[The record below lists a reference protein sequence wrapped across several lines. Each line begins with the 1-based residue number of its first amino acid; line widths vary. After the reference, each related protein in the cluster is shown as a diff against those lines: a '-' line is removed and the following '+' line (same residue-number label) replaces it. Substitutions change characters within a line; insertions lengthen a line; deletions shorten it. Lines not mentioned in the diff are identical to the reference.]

1 MVTMVNVIHLI
12 DTVLVCRRW
21 SGGGPEGERKGGM
34 GWGGEEGWVGEE
46 GWGWDGWGGE
56 EEGGG
61 FIASAEG
68 GDVFETLLHKLLCV
82 MGV

>member
-21 SGGGPEGERKGGM
+21 PGGGPEGERKGGM
-34 GWGGEEGWVGEE
+34 GWGGGEEGCGGEEGWVGEE

-56 EEGGG
+56 EEWGG
-61 FIASAEG
+61 A
-68 GDVFETLLHKLLCV
+68 
-82 MGV
+82 

>member
-1 MVTMVNVIHLI
+1 M
-12 DTVLVCRRW
+12 
-21 SGGGPEGERKGGM
+21 EE

-56 EEGGG
+56 EEWGGEEGG

-68 GDVFETLLHKLLCV
+68 GETLLHNLLCV

>member
-1 MVTMVNVIHLI
+1 MVTMVNVIHP
-12 DTVLVCRRW
+12 VLVCR
-21 SGGGPEGERKGGM
+21 SGQGEGQKGRRSLLKVGWGVEE

-56 EEGGG
+56 EGG
-61 FIASAEG
+61 FIAGE
-68 GDVFETLLHKLLCV
+68 VFETLLHNLLCV